1 MAVATHKTDLGH
13 EAISAA
19 SAVGV
24 PAGHHIAVEIRS
36 PEGSIWSGMAT
47 SLQVP
52 ESLGL
57 MGILPRH
64 AALLATLVA
73 GLTTIHAEDGRTVKI
88 ITGDGF
94 LEIGKLLALKQAD
107 AAQQGEVLLRAR
119 KVVHHQV
126 RLSDV
131 LVRAAVPR
139 IELDRA
145 LVVFEREVHLLEIAV
160 GIAEIVVQVG
170 AVR

>member
-1 MAVATHKTDLGH
+1 MAAATHKTDLGH
-13 EAISAA
+13 ESISAA

-57 MGILPRH
+57 MGIMPRH

-94 LEIGKLLALKQAD
+94 LEIANNRVLMLVDFGEDPAKVDVKR
-107 AAQQGEVLLRAR
+107 AQEAR
-119 KVVHHQV
+119 
-126 RLSDV
+126 
-131 LVRAAVPR
+131 
-139 IELDRA
+139 DRA
-145 LVVFEREVHLLEIAV
+145 VSRLRTA
-160 GIAEIVVQVG
+160 AENVDYARAEAALRRALARLRYGGEPQV
-170 AVR
+170 

>member
-1 MAVATHKTDLGH
+1 MAAATHKTDLGH
-13 EAISAA
+13 ESISAA
-19 SAVGV
+19 SAVSV

-57 MGILPRH
+57 MGIMPRH

-94 LEIGKLLALKQAD
+94 LEIAKNRVLMLVDFGEDPAKVDVKR
-107 AAQQGEVLLRAR
+107 AQEAR
-119 KVVHHQV
+119 
-126 RLSDV
+126 
-131 LVRAAVPR
+131 
-139 IELDRA
+139 DRA
-145 LVVFEREVHLLEIAV
+145 LSRLRTPAEDVDYARAEAALRRAMVRLRYGGEPAV
-160 GIAEIVVQVG
+160 
-170 AVR
+170 